1 MKIWWPSILFPRPFV
16 SRHLLFGND
25 IGANDCKAISHLFDI
40 ARCPSH
46 QSLRHFSLPRTA
58 SAGAARMENCWR
70 TFIFQWI
77 SVDGVEWKSLITEQ
91 STIYDF
97 TSTPS
102 TNIHLNLNFRRFFLT
117 VHAPH
122 TTQSKLPA
130 GQDLAK
136 FKRSQNV
143 LQNVR
148 TCAQRC
154 GMSLLGGGEVKP

>member
-1 MKIWWPSILFPRPFV
+1 MGLSNENLVTKYFVSSSILISSLYSLV
-16 SRHLLFGND
+16 MILVQMIAKLL
-25 IGANDCKAISHLFDI
+25 AIYLI
-40 ARCPSH
+40 
-46 QSLRHFSLPRTA
+46 LRAVPAINLCAFL

-70 TFIFQWI
+70 TLIFQWI
-77 SVDGVEWKSLITEQ
+77 FVDGVEWKSLITEQ

-136 FKRSQNV
+136 FNRSQNV